1 MKYYLLLTLCFF
13 SFFISKAGLT
23 SDSDSLK
30 NNITNGVKSKFNKSD
45 TLSKLYRINKR
56 FEKVFKYM
64 PIPMYAY
71 SFEAGHTLGLAKF
84 NLFDMFRDSITRP
97 SRISGVFSAS
107 TKGRVN
113 FSLSTELI
121 LKQNK
126 VIFLSYINYRKT
138 PEFILGIGNDVKLKD
153 LESISVDRIK
163 YYGYALFKVGEN
175 LNIGGGIDVSQ
186 YHNIK
191 LDSNSILIREHA
203 VGLAGGFILAPGIG
217 LAYDTR
223 DNRYNASKGFYTIF
237 SAAISDKSFGSAYN
251 FTKVNID
258 IRKYYNPWYKHVIAF
273 QATSTYSDKDVPFYE
288 LAMLG
293 GDAQMRGYYKG
304 ALRDKV
310 LLDGQ
315 IEYRMPIWKI
325 FGIAA
330 WAGAGQVATSYHKL
344 STNRVWF
351 SYGAGLRICVDSKH
365 NTNLRF
371 DYGRGL
377 GDVIQAFN
385 IGFSE
390 AF

>member
-1 MKYYLLLTLCFF
+1 MRYYLFF
-13 SFFISKAGLT
+13 STCCFSFLLSSASLINDG
-23 SDSDSLK
+23 DSLK
-30 NNITNGVKSKFNKSD
+30 NNSSKGLKSKFNKSD
-45 TLSKLYRINKR
+45 TLSKFYRINKR

-97 SRISGVFSAS
+97 SRISGVFSVS

-121 LKQNK
+121 LKKNK

-153 LESISVDRIK
+153 LESISVDRFK
-163 YYGYALFKVGEN
+163 YYGYALFRVTDH

-186 YHNIK
+186 YYNIK
-191 LDSNSILIREHA
+191 LDTNSILIRQQA
-203 VGLAGGFILAPGIG
+203 VGIAGGFILAPGVG

-223 DNRYNASKGFYTIF
+223 DNRYNPSTGFYALF

-258 IRKYYNPWYKHVIAF
+258 VRKYYNPWYKHKIAL

-315 IEYRMPIWKI
+315 VEYRMPIWKI

-330 WAGAGQVATSYHKL
+330 WAGAGQVAPSYDKL

-351 SYGAGLRICVDSKH
+351 SYGVGIRVRVDSKH
-365 NTNLRF
+365 NTNLRI

-377 GDVIQAFN
+377 GNVIQAFN
-385 IGFSE
+385 IGFAE